1 MPPSLRR
8 RGGRVQQQHH
18 MPPPSPPE
26 ADDTDSDVELDG
38 HRQEEEED
46 QDLDGNDDDETLGDD
61 LAGLAG
67 EEEDEEEEGDEEL
80 DDEEVDGFGSPNHAG
95 DTPLPNLDPPP
106 PYLREISTLASWTV
120 SSSKPGCSIPQLRHP
135 NTNLFWQ
142 SDGPQPHYLNIH
154 FFKLVR
160 IVGLRLYLDF
170 EQDES
175 YTPTKIIFLAGSGL
189 NDLQEWGEMR
199 LESPRGWIWADF
211 SGVGD
216 PDSDDD
222 GDDDE
227 ENNEGGTTTGHR
239 PQRLLTGA
247 YTLNGTRRSGNEA
260 ASSDSE
266 NAAPTQEADVT
277 DLDLETPIHQQ
288 QQQHTPFPPYPPT
301 THGHPQITPQTVPP
315 SHSHNLRHYHHT
327 VTPIQHQPSTP
338 SLPQTISR
346 PHPRAPFAS
355 LSPNPQPRPIPSS
368 TQSTP
373 KLPVL
378 RAHLVQIKILEN
390 HQNGKDTHLRGLQ
403 IFARNDEDGYKT
415 GGHGAGSNVTKGV
428 TSGAQGMELL
438 KREKKEK
445 KRREEVLELGGG
457 IMGMGLGSEGVLR

>member
-1 MPPSLRR
+1 MPS
-8 RGGRVQQQHH
+8 
-18 MPPPSPPE
+18 PSPPE
-26 ADDTDSDVELDG
+26 ADDTDSDLELEG
-38 HRQEEEED
+38 HRQEEEE

-61 LAGLAG
+61 LVGLGAD
-67 EEEDEEEEGDEEL
+67 EEDEEEEGDEEL
-80 DDEEVDGFGSPNHAG
+80 DDEEALGSPNHAG
-95 DTPLPNLDPPP
+95 DAPLPNLDPPP

-222 GDDDE
+222 GDDDDD
-227 ENNEGGTTTGHR
+227 NNTEGRGAAGQQ
-239 PQRLLTGA
+239 PQRLLGEISL
-247 YTLNGTRRSGNEA
+247 LNGTRRSGNDA
-260 ASSDSE
+260 GSSDSE
-266 NAAPTQEADVT
+266 NAAPTQGADVT
-277 DLDLETPIHQQ
+277 DLDLDLETPAHQQQQ
-288 QQQHTPFPPYPPT
+288 QQQHTPFPPYPT
-301 THGHPQITPQTVPP
+301 NTHTHNHMYTTPQTVPP
-315 SHSHNLRHYHHT
+315 SHTHNLRHYTHT
-327 VTPIQHQPSTP
+327 VTPTQHQPSTP

-355 LSPNPQPRPIPSS
+355 LSPNPAPRPIPSS

-403 IFARNDEDGYKT
+403 IFARNDEDGQKA
-415 GGHGAGSNVTKGV
+415 GGHGAGSNITKGV
-428 TSGAQGMELL
+428 TSGAQGVELL

-445 KRREEVLELGGG
+445 RLREEVLELGGG
-457 IMGMGLGSEGVLR
+457 IMGMGLGEGSIR